1 MTYDTGRKEAHGMP
15 MMPQPCKRDNLPEA
29 CLSGGMDDAFDII
42 DKHSASFKRRATDLA
57 KQYAGGEVITVSEA
71 ARMLHLSNQ
80 TVRLLVKRG
89 TLIGFAPGNRKILLF
104 KAQVRDYLIHLQ
116 QEAIEYG
123 AASTNKK
130 AWYE

>member
-1 MTYDTGRKEAHGMP
+1 
-15 MMPQPCKRDNLPEA
+15 
-29 CLSGGMDDAFDII
+29 MDDAFDII
-42 DKHSASFKRRATDLA
+42 DKHSASFKRRAADLA

-80 TVRLLVKRG
+80 TVRLLVKQG